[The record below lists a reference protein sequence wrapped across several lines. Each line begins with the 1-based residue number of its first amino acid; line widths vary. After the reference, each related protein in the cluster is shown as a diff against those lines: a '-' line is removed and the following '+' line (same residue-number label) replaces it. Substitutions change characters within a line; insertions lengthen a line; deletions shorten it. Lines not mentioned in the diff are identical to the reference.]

1 MPSLG
6 ESSTCRR
13 SIRRGANLLKSGED
27 AAFEG
32 ETLAGL
38 MGRLGVGEELL
49 WEPARLEPVDPWL
62 GHAPFGFWLLRA
74 VRPRVVVE
82 WSGAGCVSLFSLCQG
97 IEADRLGARVTGLGG
112 WTAAGRKL
120 YRVSDVERWSEAF
133 LGQYGGFGALP
144 RRGVADGRGMFAEG
158 SIDVLVIRAWP
169 EDGRA
174 ELERW
179 MPALSA
185 RAVVVVQPDSGLAEA
200 VAGKR
205 FGFDHAGGVT
215 VIGVGE
221 AQSEGMETL
230 FGLGAAEAGLARRLF
245 AVRGAACEAR
255 GELAAERGRGRAL
268 RTGFEAQVQGLR
280 RRQRT
285 ELETASREVSTW
297 LERALHRY
305 EQWRL
310 RREEELRGEVEA
322 LKGAL
327 ARTQVERDGARE
339 AVRSVM
345 ASTSWRVTRPLR
357 LAASLGRRGEGE
369 AVEAPAAAGGGEQ
382 AVAEV
387 DLPPVVPALRDDRVV
402 LPDLFGLR
410 GHVAASRIA
419 VVLHVGEPE
428 FVEVALGWLEGIG
441 AAFDVFVTLVEDR
454 SEHLAPML
462 VERLPGAPILVFPDR
477 GRDVL
482 PFLLL
487 ARSGALFG
495 YELVCKV
502 VAGEVAPSILGERV
516 AGILAGFRGDPDLG
530 MVLAEEAAR
539 PVAASWVAGAAHW
552 GRVLPRM
559 GIGGETPEG
568 ALGGGVFWVRPFV
581 LRDVVGVG
589 IEASWF
595 EASWFEPSWFEAGAQ
610 RALADVVEGAIGLA
624 CRSAGLRVE
633 VAGTVLAAE
642 SAEGAAEGAIP
653 GVVAFYL
660 PQFHPIAENDAWWG
674 AGFTEWRNVTQAGPS
689 FPGHR
694 QPRLP
699 GELGFTDLRVAETRA
714 AQAELAAA
722 YGVSAFCYYYYWFGE
737 GRRLLQ
743 RPLEEVLSSGEPA
756 FPFMICWAN
765 EPWSRRWDG
774 GRDDVLMA
782 QDYAEGWEEDFAAE
796 ILPLLQDRRYV
807 RLEGRPVILIYRI
820 MHLPSP
826 AESMARLRSRLE
838 ALGVGTVHLGAGW
851 FSLPGDSALPPEPS
865 GVGCDSYFEFPP
877 HRLPAVLEADPP
889 VSLEGPM
896 FDYART
902 VDRAIAGLAER
913 DDPSLHHGVMM
924 GWDNT
929 ARRGLAAHVYQGA
942 TPCQFRR
949 WLRAVVR
956 HEQKREAGGR
966 FVFVNAWN
974 EWAEGTCLEPDR
986 DFGRGW
992 LEAVRSAL
1000 GRG

>member
-1 MPSLG
+1 
-6 ESSTCRR
+6 
-13 SIRRGANLLKSGED
+13 
-27 AAFEG
+27 
-32 ETLAGL
+32 
-38 MGRLGVGEELL
+38 
-49 WEPARLEPVDPWL
+49 
-62 GHAPFGFWLLRA
+62 
-74 VRPRVVVE
+74 
-82 WSGAGCVSLFSLCQG
+82 
-97 IEADRLGARVTGLGG
+97 
-112 WTAAGRKL
+112 
-120 YRVSDVERWSEAF
+120 
-133 LGQYGGFGALP
+133 
-144 RRGVADGRGMFAEG
+144 
-158 SIDVLVIRAWP
+158 
-169 EDGRA
+169 
-174 ELERW
+174 
-179 MPALSA
+179 
-185 RAVVVVQPDSGLAEA
+185 
-200 VAGKR
+200 
-205 FGFDHAGGVT
+205 
-215 VIGVGE
+215 
-221 AQSEGMETL
+221 
-230 FGLGAAEAGLARRLF
+230 
-245 AVRGAACEAR
+245 
-255 GELAAERGRGRAL
+255 
-268 RTGFEAQVQGLR
+268 
-280 RRQRT
+280 
-285 ELETASREVSTW
+285 
-297 LERALHRY
+297 
-305 EQWRL
+305 
-310 RREEELRGEVEA
+310 
-322 LKGAL
+322 
-327 ARTQVERDGARE
+327 
-339 AVRSVM
+339 
-345 ASTSWRVTRPLR
+345 
-357 LAASLGRRGEGE
+357 
-369 AVEAPAAAGGGEQ
+369 
-382 AVAEV
+382 
-387 DLPPVVPALRDDRVV
+387 
-402 LPDLFGLR
+402 
-410 GHVAASRIA
+410 
-419 VVLHVGEPE
+419 
-428 FVEVALGWLEGIG
+428 
-441 AAFDVFVTLVEDR
+441 
-454 SEHLAPML
+454 
-462 VERLPGAPILVFPDR
+462 
-477 GRDVL
+477 
-482 PFLLL
+482 
-487 ARSGALFG
+487 
-495 YELVCKV
+495 
-502 VAGEVAPSILGERV
+502 
-516 AGILAGFRGDPDLG
+516 
-530 MVLAEEAAR
+530 
-539 PVAASWVAGAAHW
+539 
-552 GRVLPRM
+552 
-559 GIGGETPEG
+559 
-568 ALGGGVFWVRPFV
+568 
-581 LRDVVGVG
+581 
-589 IEASWF
+589 
-595 EASWFEPSWFEAGAQ
+595 
-610 RALADVVEGAIGLA
+610 LADVVEGAIGLA

-838 ALGVGTVHLGAGW
+838 ALGVGAVHLGAGW
-851 FSLPGDSALPPEPS
+851 FSLPGDAALPPEPS

-913 DDPSLHHGVMM
+913 DDPSLHPGVMM